1 MDQIREHALSILRDL
16 DSINYLAIAAVLCS
30 AWILKKLVDIAIP
43 WVTGRLAPGWRLRLL
58 PLIPFLRLVII
69 LGSALLILPM
79 VVRPTAANL
88 IALASIFGIV
98 LGFAFK
104 EYATNL
110 LAGVVVVFEKPYRP
124 GDFVRIGDAY
134 GEVLAV
140 NHRSLRLVT
149 PDDTVVTIPHGV
161 IWKDPVYNAND
172 GKRTLL
178 CVATWH
184 LVPEHDSVRAREIL
198 RDTALSSPFLDC
210 DRPVS
215 VIVAETPLGT
225 HYALKAYP
233 VDSRDQFDFLT
244 DLSVRGKAA
253 LLAAGFTCATAD
265 AAIARAGNTGLP
277 PA

>member
-16 DSINYLAIAAVLCS
+16 NSINYLAIAAILCG
-30 AWILKKLVDIAIP
+30 AWLLKKLVDSAIP
-43 WVTGRLAPGWRLRLL
+43 WLTARLAPGWRLRLL
-58 PLIPFLRLVII
+58 PLIPVLRLAII
-69 LGSALLILPM
+69 LACGLLILPM

-88 IALASIFGIV
+88 IALAWVFGIV

-161 IWKDPVYNAND
+161 IWKEPVYNAND
-172 GKRTLL
+172 GKRTLM
-178 CVATWH
+178 CVATWR
-184 LVPEHDSVRAREIL
+184 LDPGHDSARAREIL
-198 RDTALSSPFLDC
+198 RDTALSSPYLDC
-210 DRPVS
+210 DRQVF
-215 VIVAETPLGT
+215 VIVEETPLGT
-225 HYALKAYP
+225 RYALKAYP

-244 DLSVRGKAA
+244 DVSVRGKAA
-253 LLAAGFTCATAD
+253 LLAAGFTCATAE
-265 AAIARAGNTGLP
+265 AAIAPAGKAGSSP
-277 PA
+277 G